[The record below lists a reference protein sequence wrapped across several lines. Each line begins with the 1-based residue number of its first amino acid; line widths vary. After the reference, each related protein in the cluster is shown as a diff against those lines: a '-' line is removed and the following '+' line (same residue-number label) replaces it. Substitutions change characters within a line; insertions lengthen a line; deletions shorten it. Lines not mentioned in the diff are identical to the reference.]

1 MQAIAPFLTGLGL
14 FFCGVHYVAANLVP
28 LAGRRFRGLLMRM
41 GRSPWMVAVFGT
53 VAGIITQSA
62 NAVTAIIIGLVS
74 GGLVDKRRSILIP
87 TWSHVGTS
95 VLVILV
101 AIDLRLAASYLVV
114 LAGCAVYFGF
124 DRNDRVRLAIG
135 TLLGLGLLFL
145 GMQSIKSGAEPL
157 RDYLVQ
163 GGLMASISHHPGLLL
178 LVGVALS
185 LACQSSSVA
194 GALAVAASSA
204 GLLDLSGACWVIYGA
219 NLGSGFN
226 FALLAKA
233 HQGEAAQIAL
243 MQAAQKLAGFA
254 VAMLLVGIEQLSGRP
269 LIESTIASLSSSLTA
284 QVAWVFLL
292 YQVAG
297 SAVCTVFVGPILAVL
312 ERVAPPSKLQEM
324 SKPAYLIEDALVEPT
339 FAIDLVVREEQRLL
353 ARLPTMLDSV
363 RADAE
368 GEPIPPSTLRSAAA
382 MITRTMAGYLESISE
397 GRLERTDRE
406 QVVRLQHRAANLNA
420 MHESLDEFVTAC
432 VSARQWPSSGR
443 VADQMIESLHALLN
457 TLVEAAAANDPEEQD
472 MLLFLLGHRDEMME
486 RIRQRVLR
494 EDPNMPPKSQE
505 ALFAATMLFERVVWL
520 ARRCAILLNPER
532 AAGSEQSAPLPA
544 ESTA

>member
-1 MQAIAPFLTGLGL
+1 MQNLAPFLTGLGL
-14 FFCGVHYVAANLVP
+14 FFCGVHFVALNLVP
-28 LAGRRFRGLLMRM
+28 LAGRRFRGLLMRL
-41 GRSPWMVAVFGT
+41 GRRPWMAAAFGT
-53 VAGIITQSA
+53 AAGVLTQSA

-101 AIDLRLAASYLVV
+101 AIDLRLAASYI
-114 LAGCAVYFGF
+114 LAVTGCSVYFGL
-124 DRNDRVRLAIG
+124 DRNDRVRFAIG
-135 TLLGLGLLFL
+135 TLLGLGLLLL
-145 GMQSIKSGAEPL
+145 GMQMIKIGAAPM
-157 RDYLVQ
+157 RDYLIE
-163 GGLMASISHHPGLLL
+163 GGVMARIAHEPALLL
-178 LVGVALS
+178 LTGVALS

-194 GALAVAASSA
+194 GALAVAGSSA
-204 GLLDLSGACWVIYGA
+204 GLVDLSGACWLIYGA
-219 NLGSGFN
+219 NLGSGAN

-233 HQGEAAQIAL
+233 HRGEAAQIAL
-243 MQAAQKLAGFA
+243 MQTVQKFAGFA
-254 VAMLLVGIEQLSGRP
+254 VVLPLVAAEWLTGRMFIEHAISSLSG
-269 LIESTIASLSSSLTA
+269 SLSG

-292 YQVAG
+292 YQVIG
-297 SAVCTVFVGPILAVL
+297 SYVCTALAGPILALL
-312 ERVAPPSKLQEM
+312 ERTAPPSKLQEL
-324 SKPAYLIEDALVEPT
+324 SKPAYLIEDALVEPS
-339 FAIDLVVREEQRLL
+339 FAIELVVREEQRLL
-353 ARLPTMLDSV
+353 ERLPAMLDSV

-368 GEPIPPSTLRSAAA
+368 GEPIPAPTLQSAAA
-382 MITRTMAGYLESISE
+382 TITRAMAGYLESISE
-397 GRLERTDRE
+397 GRLERSDRE
-406 QVVRLQHRAANLNA
+406 RVVRLQHRAANLNA

-457 TLVEAAAANDPEEQD
+457 ALVEAAAANDPQEQA
-472 MLLFLLGHRDEMME
+472 LILSLLGHRDELME

-494 EDPNMPPKSQE
+494 EDPAMPAKSQE

-532 AAGSEQSAPLPA
+532 PAGGEGVPVTA

>member
-14 FFCGVHYVAANLVP
+14 FFCGVHFVAVNLVP
-28 LAGRRFRGLLMRM
+28 LTGRRFRVLLMRV
-41 GRSPWMVAVFGT
+41 GRSPWMAALFGT
-53 VAGIITQSA
+53 LAGIITQSA

-95 VLVILV
+95 ALVILV
-101 AIDLRLAASYLVV
+101 AIDLRLAASYLIAVT
-114 LAGCAVYFGF
+114 GCAIYFGL
-124 DRNDRVRLAIG
+124 DRNDRVRFAVG

-145 GMQSIKSGAEPL
+145 GMQTIKIGAAPL
-157 RDYLVQ
+157 HSYLVES
-163 GGLMASISHHPGLLL
+163 GLMAGIAQRPSLLL
-178 LVGVALS
+178 LVGIALS

-194 GALAVAASSA
+194 AALAVAGSSA
-204 GLLDLSGACWVIYGA
+204 GLVDLTGACWLIYGA

-233 HQGEAAQIAL
+233 HRGEAAQIAL
-243 MQAAQKLAGFA
+243 MQAVQKLAGFG
-254 VAMLLVGIEQLSGRP
+254 VALLLVGVWLLSGHSV
-269 LIESTIASLSSSLTA
+269 IESSIRALSTSLTG
-284 QVAWVFLL
+284 QVAWLFLL

-297 SAVCTVFVGPILAVL
+297 SAVCTVFAAPIIGVL
-312 ERVAPPSKLQEM
+312 ERLAPPSKLQEL

-339 FAIDLVVREEQRLL
+339 FAIDLVGREEQRLL

-368 GEPIPPSTLRSAAA
+368 GKPIPSSTLRSAAA
-382 MITRTMAGYLESISE
+382 SVSRAMAGYLESISE
-397 GRLERTDRE
+397 GRLERSDRE

-420 MHESLDEFVTAC
+420 LHESLDEFVTAC
-432 VSARQWPSSGR
+432 VSARRWPSSGR

-457 TLVEAAAANDPEEQD
+457 TLVDAAAANSPEEQE
-472 MLLFLLGHRDEMME
+472 MLLSLLGHRDEMME

-520 ARRCAILLNPER
+520 ARRSAILLNPER
-532 AAGSEQSAPLPA
+532 AASEQTTPLPA

>member
-1 MQAIAPFLTGLGL
+1 MEAIAPFLTGLGL
-14 FFCGVHYVAANLVP
+14 FFCGVHFVAANLVP
-28 LAGRRFRGLLMRM
+28 LAGRRFRGLLMRV
-41 GRSPWMVAVFGT
+41 GRSPWLVAVFGT
-53 VAGIITQSA
+53 AAGIITQSA

-114 LAGCAVYFGF
+114 LTGCAVYFGF
-124 DRNDRVRLAIG
+124 DRNDRMRFLIG

-145 GMQSIKSGAEPL
+145 GMQTIKSGAAPL

-163 GGLMASISHHPGLLL
+163 GGLMASIAQHPGLLL
-178 LVGVALS
+178 LVGIALS

-194 GALAVAASSA
+194 GALAVAGSSA
-204 GLLDLSGACWVIYGA
+204 GLVDLSGACWLIYGA

-226 FALLAKA
+226 FVLLAKA
-233 HQGEAAQIAL
+233 HRGEAAQIAL

-254 VAMLLVGIEQLSGRP
+254 VALLLVGVEQLSGRS
-269 LIESTIASLSSSLTA
+269 LIEGSISALSSSLTA

-292 YQVAG
+292 YQLAG
-297 SAVCTVFVGPILAVL
+297 SAVCTALVGPIIGVL
-312 ERVAPPSKLQEM
+312 ERAAPPSKLQEL

-339 FAIDLVVREEQRLL
+339 FAIDLVAREEQRLL
-353 ARLPTMLDSV
+353 ARLPTMLDAV

-368 GEPIPPSTLRSAAA
+368 GEPIPASALRSAAA
-382 MITRTMAGYLESISE
+382 IITRAMAGYLESISE
-397 GRLERTDRE
+397 GRLERADRE

-420 MHESLDEFVTAC
+420 LHESLDEFVAAC
-432 VSARQWPSSGR
+432 VTARQWPSSGR

-457 TLVEAAAANDPEEQD
+457 TLVEAAATNAPEEQE
-472 MLLFLLGHRDEMME
+472 MLLALLGHRDEMME

-494 EDPNMPPKSQE
+494 EDPNMPAKSQE
-505 ALFAATMLFERVVWL
+505 ALFGATMLFERVVWL

-532 AAGSEQSAPLPA
+532 ASGGDQSAPVPA